1 MRIFIALIVI
11 AFALVS
17 CSKKSGSDAKTA
29 DGPTKAKVVFV
40 ELGSTNC
47 VPCRQMQDVMKK
59 IEAKYAD
66 QIEVRF
72 IDVNKDRS
80 KANEYK
86 IQLIPT
92 QVFLDSAGV
101 EFHRHEGFYPEEEI
115 DKLLADKG
123 LKQIG
128 GTAN

>member
-1 MRIFIALIVI
+1 MRILIAAVAL

-17 CSKKSGSDAKTA
+17 CSKQSDGDTKTA
-29 DGPTKAKVVFV
+29 EGPSKAKVVFV
-40 ELGSTNC
+40 ELGSTTC

-59 IEAKYAD
+59 IETKYAD

-72 IDVNKDRS
+72 IDVNKDRA

-92 QVFLDSAGV
+92 QVFLDSAGN

-115 DKLLADKG
+115 DKVLAGKG

>member
-1 MRIFIALIVI
+1 MTHLYEIDTCVRMAGQFIKMNAAALTLLLGASGSYVPASAEPVVRDADAVASVI
-11 AFALVS
+11 AR
-17 CSKKSGSDAKTA
+17 KT
-29 DGPTKAKVVFV
+29 G
-40 ELGSTNC
+40 E
-47 VPCRQMQDVMKK
+47 
-59 IEAKYAD
+59 
-66 QIEVRF
+66 EVRF